1 MRFPRLTG
9 LAIASLIVMA
19 LFLGACTRTASTP
32 APTAATGQTPAAL
45 TGQQATM
52 EAVRSALLTQTAQ
65 AAAGSGA
72 ATSTPLVVVTQST
85 PSAASATPG
94 AGTPKATTGTTVA
107 ATTCGPSNYTVL
119 QGEWVYSIARKFGV
133 DPQAIIDLNN
143 LVAPYELAP
152 GQSLK
157 IPGSC
162 PAGTTP
168 VVVATVTP
176 GGPTITP
183 GGTAA
188 AGGTSYTV
196 LAGEWVYSIARKFGV
211 DPQAIIDA
219 NNLQPPYTLSVG
231 QKLIIPAP

>member
-32 APTAATGQTPAAL
+32 APTEATGQTPAAL

-72 ATSTPLVVVTQST
+72 ATSTPLVVVTQGT
-85 PSAASATPG
+85 PSAASA
-94 AGTPKATTGTTVA
+94 TPKATTGTTVA
-107 ATTCGPSNYTVL
+107 ATTCGPTNYTVL

-143 LVAPYELAP
+143 LV
-152 GQSLK
+152 
-157 IPGSC
+157 
-162 PAGTTP
+162 
-168 VVVATVTP
+168 
-176 GGPTITP
+176 
-183 GGTAA
+183 
-188 AGGTSYTV
+188 
-196 LAGEWVYSIARKFGV
+196 
-211 DPQAIIDA
+211 D
-219 NNLQPPYTLSVG
+219 PYTLYPGDVIKIPSGGDAPVPPSDVG
-231 QKLIIPAP
+231 APSESGTTYTVQLGDYVSSIAVQFGVTSDAIVSA

>member
-19 LFLGACTRTASTP
+19 LFLSACTRTATTP
-32 APTAATGQTPAAL
+32 SPTAATGQTPAAL

-72 ATSTPLVVVTQST
+72 ATSTPLVVVTQGTPSGST
-85 PSAASATPG
+85 PA
-94 AGTPKATTGTTVA
+94 AGTPQATNASTSAA
-107 ATTCGPSNYTVL
+107 ATTCGPTSYTVL
-119 QGEWVYSIARKFGV
+119 SGEWVYSIARKFGV
-133 DPQAIIDLNN
+133 DPQAIIDLNG
-143 LVAPYELAP
+143 LAAPYELSP

-162 PAGTTP
+162 PGGTTP

-196 LAGEWVYSIARKFGV
+196 QAGEWVYSIARKFGV

-231 QKLIIPAP
+231 QKLIIPAH

>member
-19 LFLGACTRTASTP
+19 LFLGACTRTATTP
-32 APTAATGQTPAAL
+32 VPAAATGQTPAAL

-72 ATSTPLVVVTQST
+72 ATSTPLVVVTQGT
-85 PSAASATPG
+85 PSAPTPG
-94 AGTPKATTGTTVA
+94 AGTPQATSASTSAA
-107 ATTCGPSNYTVL
+107 ATTCGPTSYTVL
-119 QGEWVYSIARKFGV
+119 SGEWVYSIARKFGV
-133 DPQAIIDLNN
+133 DPQAIIDLNG
-143 LVAPYELAP
+143 LVAPYELSP

-196 LAGEWVYSIARKFGV
+196 QAGEWVYSIARKFGV

-231 QKLIIPAP
+231 QKLIIPAH

>member
-9 LAIASLIVMA
+9 LAVASLIVFA
-19 LFLGACTRTASTP
+19 VLLGACTRTASTP
-32 APTAATGQTPAAL
+32 APATPKGQTPAAM

-72 ATSTPLVVVTQST
+72 ASPTPLVVVTQGT
-85 PSAASATPG
+85 PSAPLGTPG
-94 AGTPKATTGTTVA
+94 TGTPKSTTPTTPA
-107 ATTCGPSNYTVL
+107 ATTCGPSSYTVL

-133 DPQAIIDLNN
+133 DPQAIIDLNG

-162 PAGTTP
+162 PGGTTP

-176 GGPTITP
+176 GGPTVTP
-183 GGTAA
+183 GGT
-188 AGGTSYTV
+188 GGTVYTV
-196 LAGEWVYSIARKFGV
+196 QAGEWVYSIARKFGV

>member
-9 LAIASLIVMA
+9 LAIASLIVLA

-85 PSAASATPG
+85 PSASTPG
-94 AGTPKATTGTTVA
+94 AGTPQATSASTSAA
-107 ATTCGPSNYTVL
+107 ATTCGPTNYTVL

-133 DPQAIIDLNN
+133 DPQAIIDLNS
-143 LVAPYELAP
+143 LVAPYALTP
-152 GQSLK
+152 GQTLK

-162 PAGTTP
+162 PTGSTP
-168 VVVATVTP
+168 VVVAMVTP

-196 LAGEWVYSIARKFGV
+196 QVGEWVYSIARKFGV
-211 DPQAIIDA
+211 DPQAIIDT
-219 NNLQPPYTLSVG
+219 NNLVAPYTLSVG

>member
-9 LAIASLIVMA
+9 LAIASLIVFA
-19 LFLGACTRTASTP
+19 VLLGACTRAASTP
-32 APTAATGQTPAAL
+32 VPTTPKGQTPAAM

-72 ATSTPLVVVTQST
+72 ASPTPLVLVTQGT
-85 PSAASATPG
+85 PSAPLGTPG
-94 AGTPKATTGTTVA
+94 TGTPQVTTVTTA
-107 ATTCGPSNYTVL
+107 AAPTTCGQTSYTVL

-133 DPQAIIDLNN
+133 DPQAIIDQNG
-143 LVAPYELAP
+143 LVAPYALTP

-157 IPGSC
+157 IPGNC
-162 PAGTTP
+162 PGGTTP

-176 GGPTITP
+176 GGPTVTP
-183 GGTAA
+183 GGTVS
-188 AGGTSYTV
+188 GTVYYV
-196 LAGEWVYSIARKFGV
+196 QAGEWVYSIARKFGV

-219 NNLQPPYTLSVG
+219 NNLVAPYTLSVG

>member
-19 LFLGACTRTASTP
+19 LFLGACTRTATTP
-32 APTAATGQTPAAL
+32 SPTAATGLTPAAL

-85 PSAASATPG
+85 PSAPLTTPG
-94 AGTPKATTGTTVA
+94 TGTPKATTGTTVA
-107 ATTCGPSNYTVL
+107 ATTCGPSSYTVL
-119 QGEWVYSIARKFGV
+119 QGEWVYSIARKFNV
-133 DPQAIIDLNN
+133 DPQAIIDLNG
-143 LVAPYELAP
+143 LVAPYALTP
-152 GQSLK
+152 GQTLK

-162 PAGTTP
+162 PTGSTP
-168 VVVATVTP
+168 VVVATVTA
-176 GGPTITP
+176 GGPTVTP
-183 GGTAA
+183 GGTVS
-188 AGGTSYTV
+188 GTVYYV
-196 LAGEWVYSIARKFGV
+196 QAGEWVYSIARKFGV

-219 NNLQPPYTLSVG
+219 NNLVAPYTLSVG

>member
-19 LFLGACTRTASTP
+19 LFLGACTRTATTP
-32 APTAATGQTPAAL
+32 SPTAGTGQTPAAL

-65 AAAGSGA
+65 AAAGSGG
-72 ATSTPLVVVTQST
+72 ATSTPLVVVTQ
-85 PSAASATPG
+85 ASGAT
-94 AGTPKATTGTTVA
+94 GTPQATSASTSAA
-107 ATTCGPSNYTVL
+107 ATTCGPTSYTVL
-119 QGEWVYSIARKFGV
+119 SGEWVYSIARKFGV
-133 DPQAIIDLNN
+133 DPQAIIDLNG
-143 LVAPYELAP
+143 LVAPYELSP

-162 PAGTTP
+162 PGGTTP

-196 LAGEWVYSIARKFGV
+196 QAGEWVYSIARKFGV

>member
-9 LAIASLIVMA
+9 LAIACLIVLA

-32 APTAATGQTPAAL
+32 VPTAGTGQTPAAL

-65 AAAGSGA
+65 AAAGSGS
-72 ATSTPLVVVTQST
+72 ATPTPLVVVTQVSPST
-85 PSAASATPG
+85 
-94 AGTPKATTGTTVA
+94 GTPEATKASSAA
-107 ATTCGPSNYTVL
+107 ATTCGPTSYTVL
-119 QGEWVYSIARKFGV
+119 QGEWVYSIARKFNV
-133 DPQAIIDLNN
+133 DPEAIIDLNG
-143 LVAPYELAP
+143 LVAPYELQP

-162 PAGTTP
+162 PSGATP

-188 AGGTSYTV
+188 PGGTVYIV
-196 LAGEWVYSIARKFGV
+196 QAGEWVYSIARKFGV
-211 DPQAIIDA
+211 DPQAIINT
-219 NNLQPPYTLSVG
+219 NNLLPPYTLSVG

>member
-9 LAIASLIVMA
+9 LAIASLIVLT

-32 APTAATGQTPAAL
+32 VPTAEKGQTPSAL

-65 AAAGSGA
+65 AASGSA
-72 ATSTPLVVVTQST
+72 ATSTPLVVVMQGT
-85 PSAASATPG
+85 PSAALGT
-94 AGTPKATTGTTVA
+94 GTPKATTVTTA
-107 ATTCGPSNYTVL
+107 LAPTTCGPTTYTVL
-119 QGEWVYSIARKFGV
+119 QGEWVYSIARKFYV
-133 DPQAIIDLNN
+133 DPQAIIDLNG
-143 LVAPYELAP
+143 LVAPYALTP
-152 GQSLK
+152 GQTLK
-157 IPGSC
+157 IPGDC

-183 GGTAA
+183 GGTVV
-188 AGGTSYTV
+188 AGTV
-196 LAGEWVYSIARKFGV
+196 YYVQAGEWVYSIARKFGV

-219 NNLQPPYTLSVG
+219 NNLVAPYTLSVG

>member
-9 LAIASLIVMA
+9 LAIASLILMA

-32 APTAATGQTPAAL
+32 VPTAATGQTPSAL

-65 AAAGSGA
+65 AANKSG
-72 ATSTPLVVVTQST
+72 ATSTPLVVVTQGT
-85 PSAASATPG
+85 QSA
-94 AGTPKATTGTTVA
+94 AGTPGTPHATTAATTAA
-107 ATTCGPSNYTVL
+107 ATTCGPTSYTVL
-119 QGEWVYSIARKFGV
+119 SGEWVYSIARKFGV
-133 DPQAIIDLNN
+133 DPQEIIDLNG
-143 LVAPYELAP
+143 LVAPYALTP
-152 GQSLK
+152 GQTLK
-157 IPGSC
+157 LPGDC
-162 PAGTTP
+162 PSGTTP

-183 GGTAA
+183 GGTVV
-188 AGGTSYTV
+188 AGTV
-196 LAGEWVYSIARKFGV
+196 YYVQAGEWVYSIARKFGV

-219 NNLQPPYTLSVG
+219 NNLVAPYTLSVG

>member
-9 LAIASLIVMA
+9 LAIASLIVLT

-32 APTAATGQTPAAL
+32 VPTAAKGQTPSAL

-65 AAAGSGA
+65 AASGSA
-72 ATSTPLVVVTQST
+72 ATSTPLVIVTQST
-85 PSAASATPG
+85 PSAAQATLG
-94 AGTPKATTGTTVA
+94 TGTPKATTPATAV
-107 ATTCGPSNYTVL
+107 ATTCGPSTYTVL
-119 QGEWVYSIARKFGV
+119 QGEWVYSIARKFYV
-133 DPQAIIDLNN
+133 DPQAIIDLNG
-143 LVAPYELAP
+143 LVAPYALTP
-152 GQSLK
+152 GQTLK
-157 IPGSC
+157 IPGNC
-162 PAGTTP
+162 PAGATP

-183 GGTAA
+183 GGTVV
-188 AGGTSYTV
+188 AGTV
-196 LAGEWVYSIARKFGV
+196 YYVQAGEWVYSIARKFGV

-219 NNLQPPYTLSVG
+219 NHLVAPYTLSVG

>member
-1 MRFPRLTG
+1 MRFPRHTG
-9 LAIASLIVMA
+9 LAIASLIVLA
-19 LFLGACTRTASTP
+19 VLLGACTRTASTP
-32 APTAATGQTPAAL
+32 VPTTPKGQTPAAM

-72 ATSTPLVVVTQST
+72 ASPTPLVAVTQGT
-85 PSAASATPG
+85 PSAPLGTPG
-94 AGTPKATTGTTVA
+94 TGTPKVTTVTTA
-107 ATTCGPSNYTVL
+107 AAPTTCGQTSYTVL
-119 QGEWVYSIARKFGV
+119 QGEWVYSIARKLGI
-133 DPQAIIDLNN
+133 DPQAIIDLNG

-162 PAGTTP
+162 PGGTTP
-168 VVVATVTP
+168 VVVVATVTP
-176 GGPTITP
+176 GGPTLTP
-183 GGTAA
+183 GGT
-188 AGGTSYTV
+188 GGTTYTV
-196 LAGEWVYSIARKFGV
+196 QAGEWVYSIARKFGV

-231 QKLIIPAP
+231 QKLTIPAP

>member
-19 LFLGACTRTASTP
+19 LFLGACTRTATTP
-32 APTAATGQTPAAL
+32 SPTAGTGQTPAAL

-65 AAAGSGA
+65 AAAGSGV
-72 ATSTPLVVVTQST
+72 ATSTPLVVVTQGT
-85 PSAASATPG
+85 PSAPTPG
-94 AGTPKATTGTTVA
+94 AGTPKATTGTSVA
-107 ATTCGPSNYTVL
+107 ATTCGPTSYTVL
-119 QGEWVYSIARKFGV
+119 TGEWVYSIARKFGV
-133 DPQAIIDLNN
+133 DPQAIIDLNG
-143 LVAPYELAP
+143 LVAPYELSP

-196 LAGEWVYSIARKFGV
+196 QAGEWVYSIARKFGV

>member
-9 LAIASLIVMA
+9 LAIASLIVLT

-32 APTAATGQTPAAL
+32 APTAATGQTPSAL

-65 AAAGSGA
+65 AASGSA
-72 ATSTPLVVVTQST
+72 ATSTPLVVVTQGT
-85 PSAASATPG
+85 PSAPLGT
-94 AGTPKATTGTTVA
+94 GTPKATTGTTSA
-107 ATTCGPSNYTVL
+107 APTTCGPTTYTVL
-119 QGEWVYSIARKFGV
+119 QGEWVYSIARKFYV
-133 DPQAIIDLNN
+133 DPQAIIDLNG
-143 LVAPYELAP
+143 LVAPYALTP
-152 GQSLK
+152 GQTLK
-157 IPGSC
+157 IPGDC
-162 PAGTTP
+162 PAGATP

-183 GGTAA
+183 GGTVV
-188 AGGTSYTV
+188 AGTV
-196 LAGEWVYSIARKFGV
+196 YYVQAGEWVYSIARKFGV

-219 NNLQPPYTLSVG
+219 NNLVAPYTLSVG

>member
-9 LAIASLIVMA
+9 LAIACLIVLA

-32 APTAATGQTPAAL
+32 VPTAATGQTPAAL

-65 AAAGSGA
+65 AAAGSGS
-72 ATSTPLVVVTQST
+72 ATPTPLVVVTQFSLST
-85 PSAASATPG
+85 
-94 AGTPKATTGTTVA
+94 GTPEATKASSAA
-107 ATTCGPSNYTVL
+107 ATTCGATSYTVL
-119 QGEWVYSIARKFGV
+119 QGEWVYSIARKFNV
-133 DPQAIIDLNN
+133 DPEAIIDLNG
-143 LVAPYELAP
+143 LVAPYELQP

-162 PAGTTP
+162 PSGATP

-176 GGPTITP
+176 GGTAAP
-183 GGTAA
+183 GGTV
-188 AGGTSYTV
+188 YIV
-196 LAGEWVYSIARKFGV
+196 QAGEWVYSIARKFGV
-211 DPQAIIDA
+211 DPQAIINT
-219 NNLQPPYTLSVG
+219 NNLLPPYTLSVG

>member
-72 ATSTPLVVVTQST
+72 ATSTPLVVVTQGV
-85 PSAASATPG
+85 ASATPG
-94 AGTPKATTGTTVA
+94 SGTPKATTGTTVA
-107 ATTCGPSNYTVL
+107 ATTCAQTSYTVL

-133 DPQAIIDLNN
+133 DPQAIIDLNG

-176 GGPTITP
+176 GGPTVTP

-188 AGGTSYTV
+188 PGGTVYYV
-196 LAGEWVYSIARKFGV
+196 QAGEWVYSIARKFGV

-219 NNLQPPYTLSVG
+219 NNLLPPYTLSVG

>member
-19 LFLGACTRTASTP
+19 LFLGACTRTATTP
-32 APTAATGQTPAAL
+32 SPTAATGQTPAAL

-72 ATSTPLVVVTQST
+72 ATSTPLVVVTQGT
-85 PSAASATPG
+85 PSAASA
-94 AGTPKATTGTTVA
+94 TPKATTGTTVA
-107 ATTCGPSNYTVL
+107 ATTCGPTSYTVL
-119 QGEWVYSIARKFGV
+119 QGEWVYSIARKFNV
-133 DPQAIIDLNN
+133 DPQAIIDLNS
-143 LVAPYELAP
+143 LVAPYALTP
-152 GQSLK
+152 GQTLK

-162 PAGTTP
+162 PTGSTP
-168 VVVATVTP
+168 VVVATVTA
-176 GGPTITP
+176 GGPTVTP
-183 GGTAA
+183 GGTVN
-188 AGGTSYTV
+188 GTVYYV
-196 LAGEWVYSIARKFGV
+196 QAGEWVYSIARKFGV

-219 NNLQPPYTLSVG
+219 NNLVAPYTLSVG

>member
-32 APTAATGQTPAAL
+32 VPTAEKGQTPSAL

-65 AAAGSGA
+65 AAAGSA
-72 ATSTPLVVVTQST
+72 ATPTPLVVMTQGT
-85 PSAASATPG
+85 PSAPQATLG
-94 AGTPKATTGTTVA
+94 TGTPKATTAATAA
-107 ATTCGPSNYTVL
+107 ATTCGASTYTVL

-133 DPQAIIDLNN
+133 DPQAIIDLNG
-143 LVAPYELAP
+143 LVAPYALTP
-152 GQSLK
+152 GQTLK
-157 IPGSC
+157 IPGGC
-162 PAGTTP
+162 PSGTTP

-176 GGPTITP
+176 GGPTVTP
-183 GGTAA
+183 GGTI
-188 AGGTSYTV
+188 TSGSVYYV
-196 LAGEWVYSIARKFGV
+196 QAGEWVYSIARKFGV